1 MKWLLT
7 TKSLQPRERLKLFPK
22 IKEEKDNSSSR
33 EQPILRISFEDLLEK
48 NNFKNS
54 QKKMLCFFKKYQK
67 NLVVE

>member
-7 TKSLQPRERLKLFPK
+7 TKSVQPRERLKLFPK

-48 NNFKNS
+48 NNFKS
-54 QKKMLCFFKKYQK
+54 S
-67 NLVVE
+67 